1 MALRRRGVCGR
12 GRVPQV
18 VILILSCADRL
29 LRFVAAL
36 ITLQL
41 LSGHSNFVTRQRG
54 PLKCGCY
61 PWSTPQLTHTAAAAA
76 AAERRQ
82 QRRQLLVLISCN
94 IFMYVPKEIRSRVA
108 TRVRTLLHCGLS
120 HVLNWSTASSMYL
133 LHFLDE
139 VHREREKCRFA
150 GSDAATR
157 VGRAQTM
164 SQSMRR
170 RLIDLFGRES
180 RHYLRCETAIALCGR
195 RSYDFPAWPWPWPMH
210 RVPDPGNS
218 NSTTSTTTT
227 SGSLIGFEMEKL
239 DQVALD
245 GRQKCS
251 AKSTRK
257 TLRRPH
263 NRLGTSCTRCL
274 PACHM
279 QMLPRQQ

>member
-1 MALRRRGVCGR
+1 MCGR

-76 AAERRQ
+76 AERRQ

-139 VHREREKCRFA
+139 AHRDSER
-150 GSDAATR
+150 
-157 VGRAQTM
+157 GRNVD
-164 SQSMRR
+164 S
-170 RLIDLFGRES
+170 RE
-180 RHYLRCETAIALCGR
+180 A
-195 RSYDFPAWPWPWPMH
+195 
-210 RVPDPGNS
+210 
-218 NSTTSTTTT
+218 
-227 SGSLIGFEMEKL
+227 
-239 DQVALD
+239 
-245 GRQKCS
+245 
-251 AKSTRK
+251 
-257 TLRRPH
+257 
-263 NRLGTSCTRCL
+263 
-274 PACHM
+274 M
-279 QMLPRQQ
+279 QQPE

>member
-1 MALRRRGVCGR
+1 
-12 GRVPQV
+12 
-18 VILILSCADRL
+18 
-29 LRFVAAL
+29 
-36 ITLQL
+36 
-41 LSGHSNFVTRQRG
+41 
-54 PLKCGCY
+54 
-61 PWSTPQLTHTAAAAA
+61 
-76 AAERRQ
+76 
-82 QRRQLLVLISCN
+82 
-94 IFMYVPKEIRSRVA
+94 
-108 TRVRTLLHCGLS
+108 
-120 HVLNWSTASSMYL
+120 
-133 LHFLDE
+133 
-139 VHREREKCRFA
+139 
-150 GSDAATR
+150 
-157 VGRAQTM
+157 M

-195 RSYDFPAWPWPWPMH
+195 RSYDFPAWPWPCPRH

-218 NSTTSTTTT
+218 NSTRTTTT

-263 NRLGTSCTRCL
+263 NRLGTSFTSCTRCL